1 MLQKHVNPDNLSE
14 EERGLQTMAYSSR
27 YAIQEIPK
35 YKMPKESTEA
45 KVAYQL
51 IHDELELDGRPSMNL
66 ASFGM
71 LHIFGKKVSMLTQ

>member
-1 MLQKHVNPDNLSE
+1 MLQKHVNPDNISE
-14 EERGLQTMAYSSR
+14 EKRDLQSMAYSSR
-27 YAIQEIPK
+27 YAVQEIPK
-35 YKMPKESTEA
+35 YKLPKSSTEA

-71 LHIFGKKVSMLTQ
+71 LHVIREKGCQC